1 MSPHGT
7 LNKIFVHWG
16 YLEIDMDSAVFDE
29 DYLCL
34 TGKVEQ
40 KVKDC
45 LSKAELKF
53 RQHFGY
59 QSIEIDIRGRTA
71 GQIRYGYASKGN
83 KKVLRT
89 EQNLPILRFNPYLLA
104 KYKETF
110 IDQVVPHECAHLV
123 AYALFGMKIKPHG
136 AEWKALMANLYQQA
150 PDVTHRFEIL
160 SKTRRMFDYSCG
172 CIDINHQLTVI
183 RHNKIIKQKAVY
195 LCKKCR
201 SPLTYIP

>member
-1 MSPHGT
+1 MDKAVIDQH
-7 LNKIFVHWG
+7 
-16 YLEIDMDSAVFDE
+16 YL
-29 DYLCL
+29 LL
-34 TGKVEQ
+34 TDKLES
-40 KVKDC
+40 KVKIC
-45 LSKAELKF
+45 LEKAEQQY
-53 RQHFGY
+53 RQPFGY
-59 QSIEIDIRGRTA
+59 QNIEINLRGRAA
-71 GQIRYGYASKGN
+71 GQIRYGYLSRVGGSISNAA
-83 KKVLRT
+83 RD
-89 EQNLPILRFNPYLLA
+89 LPILRFNPYLLT